1 MQNRL
6 PARYNSSPTRYCLMN
21 APIDLRQAI
30 RNLNSLPALPV
41 IAQKLMALKLDSEE
55 GEKQMM
61 LLISQ
66 DPMISAKIIGLANS
80 PLLGASRHISAVKDA
95 AMLLGLNRVKS
106 VATGI
111 AVMSLVNKPIGRFDP
126 QELWLHNMAVA
137 FAMLPVVRA
146 MPARKRPQDDQ
157 IFLAGILHDIG
168 YLALAHLDTQRSDDL
183 HTRFVI
189 EPDRLAIEVE
199 RELLE
204 VTHDVLGAEL
214 AKHWNLPDDI
224 VAVLR
229 YHHTPELA
237 EATEGQPLAR
247 IVNITEK
254 LLPQLGLHEYVGNYV
269 APEEWAALD
278 IDPDRAD
285 EIAEQVV
292 EQANQAAQFASSFS

>member
-1 MQNRL
+1 
-6 PARYNSSPTRYCLMN
+6 MN
-21 APIDLRQAI
+21 TPIDLRQAV

-41 IAQKLMALKLDSEE
+41 IAQKLLALKLDSEE

-61 LLISQ
+61 LLIAQ

-80 PLLGASRHISAVKDA
+80 PLLGATRKIATVKDSA
-95 AMLLGLNRVKS
+95 LLLGLTRVKS

-146 MPARKRPQDDQ
+146 MPAKNRPQDDQ
-157 IFLAGILHDIG
+157 IFLAGMLHDIG

-199 RELLE
+199 RELSDM
-204 VTHDVLGAEL
+204 THDELGAEL
-214 AKHWNLPDDI
+214 AKHWNLPNEI
-224 VAVLR
+224 VAVMR
-229 YHHTPELA
+229 YHHTPDA
-237 EATEGQPLAR
+237 EGAAEGQPLVR

-254 LLPQLGLHEYVGNYV
+254 LLPQLGLHEFVGNYI
-269 APEEWAALD
+269 APEEWIALGINPDQAAD
-278 IDPDRAD
+278 
-285 EIAEQVV
+285 IAEQAV
-292 EQANQAAQFASSFS
+292 EQANQAAQFASSFN

>member
-1 MQNRL
+1 
-6 PARYNSSPTRYCLMN
+6 MN
-21 APIDLRQAI
+21 APIDLRQAV

-55 GEKQMM
+55 GERQMM
-61 LLISQ
+61 LLIAQ

-80 PLLGASRHISAVKDA
+80 PLLGASRHIATIKDA

-111 AVMSLVNKPIGRFDP
+111 AVMSLVSKPIGRFDP

-146 MPARKRPQDDQ
+146 MPVRNRPQDDQ
-157 IFLAGILHDIG
+157 IFLAGMLHDIG

-204 VTHDVLGAEL
+204 ITHDELGAEL
-214 AKHWNLPDDI
+214 AKHWNLPSEI

-229 YHHTPELA
+229 YHHTPDAA
-237 EATEGQPLAR
+237 EAAEGQPLVR
-247 IVNITEK
+247 ILNITEK
-254 LLPQLGLHEYVGNYV
+254 LLPPLGLREFVGNYI
-269 APEEWAALD
+269 APEEWAELG
-278 IDPDRAD
+278 IDPGQVGDISER
-285 EIAEQVV
+285 VV
-292 EQANQAAQFASSFS
+292 EQANQAAQFTNSFN

>member
-1 MQNRL
+1 M
-6 PARYNSSPTRYCLMN
+6 S
-21 APIDLRQAI
+21 APIDLRQAV
-30 RNLNSLPALPV
+30 RNLNSLPAMPV
-41 IAQKLMALKLDSEE
+41 IAQKLMALKLDSDE
-55 GEKQMM
+55 GEREMM

-80 PLLGASRHISAVKDA
+80 PLLGTTRKISAVKDA
-95 AMLLGLNRVKS
+95 AMLLGLTRVKS

-111 AVMSLVNKPIGRFDP
+111 AVMSLVSKPIGRFDP
-126 QELWLHNMAVA
+126 QELWLHNMGVA
-137 FAMLPVVRA
+137 FGMLPVVRA
-146 MPARKRPQDDQ
+146 MPARNRPQDDQ
-157 IFLAGILHDIG
+157 IFLAGMLHDIG

-204 VTHDVLGAEL
+204 MTHDELGAEL
-214 AKHWNLPDDI
+214 ARHWNLPNEV

-229 YHHTPELA
+229 YHHTPDVA
-237 EATEGQPLAR
+237 EAAEGQPLVR

-254 LLPQLGLHEYVGNYV
+254 LLPQLGIREYVGNYV
-269 APEEWAALD
+269 APEEWEALG

-285 EIAEQVV
+285 EITEQVV
-292 EQANQAAQFASSFS
+292 EQANQAAQFTNSFS